1 MEHHQVDALTQDVSD
16 KPAASGED
24 GVWQTTQL
32 DSAIGDLQRR
42 GTLIHTPLSSI
53 FFRMSVFWGVMD
65 KLGVQDFRS
74 A

>member
-42 GTLIHTPLSSI
+42 GTLIHRPLSSI